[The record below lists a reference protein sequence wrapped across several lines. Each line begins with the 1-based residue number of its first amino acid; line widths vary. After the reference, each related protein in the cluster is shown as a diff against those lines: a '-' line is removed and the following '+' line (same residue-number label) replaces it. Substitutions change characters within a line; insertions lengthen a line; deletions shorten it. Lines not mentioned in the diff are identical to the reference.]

1 MPQKKSF
8 WLPGVGGFMLWLFV
22 CANILPFIRQD
33 YKYGWFRSTYH
44 FSRTQK
50 YFALYVCQFF
60 HGLQVYF
67 HSLYLFVFCEFSIFS
82 TTLQFGN
89 KHICDPVLNTTSF
102 LLCFYFYLSISIE
115 SDKDIK
121 ECKVKTNLIQL
132 QPLVPGII
140 NFSNCIFPYMD

>member
-1 MPQKKSF
+1 MNFWIKVPFTFSELKSI
-8 WLPGVGGFMLWLFV
+8 LRFMSV
-22 CANILPFIRQD
+22 
-33 YKYGWFRSTYH
+33 S
-44 FSRTQK
+44 
-50 YFALYVCQFF
+50 FF
-60 HGLQVYF
+60 HGLQVYS

-132 QPLVPGII
+132 QPLVPGVI
-140 NFSNCIFPYMD
+140 NFSNCIFPYMDYYKLLIFQ